1 MKANK
6 LLKTLAAST
15 MSLALLAGVA
25 VMPAMA
31 APVTGDGTVENKLTK
46 ISVSDVI
53 NTDGKTYA
61 PNTELTISVTE
72 GEGGTFADKEGSTA
86 TALAGVDGGLTGTT
100 ITFTTDE
107 EAGPK
112 TSYTQTGDLVV
123 NDGVFETAGIYHYVV
138 TQTEP
143 ENKIE
148 GMTYSE
154 ETYDVYLYVMN
165 TTDLSDLYVGYA
177 VSVKRGETAQ
187 KADLVFTNNYD
198 QGNTA
203 LHDLVLY
210 KLVTGD
216 AANMKDKFQFTVKID
231 GDAGEKYYVERG
243 TYDNNTFT
251 SNGTTM
257 TLVSGESATI
267 ELGNKDALKV
277 YSLDGTESYTIEEIG
292 DNSNGYT
299 LKINDVADNDGVTTG
314 TISADATVKYENTKN
329 ASTPTGV
336 ILNVAP
342 YALMVVIA
350 VAGVAVFMRKRV
362 ED

>member
-15 MSLALLAGVA
+15 MSLALLAGVTA
-25 VMPAMA
+25 MPAMA
-31 APVTGDGTVENKLTK
+31 AGVTGDGTVENKLTK
-46 ISVSDVI
+46 ISVTDVI

-61 PNTELTISVTE
+61 PNTELTIAVAE

-86 TALAGVDGGLTGTT
+86 TALAGVEGGLTGAT
-100 ITFTTDE
+100 ITFTTNT
-107 EAGPK
+107 EAGPQP
-112 TSYTQTGDLVV
+112 SYTQTADLAVD
-123 NDGVFETAGIYHYVV
+123 DGVFETAGIYHYVV
-138 TQTEP
+138 TQTAG
-143 ENKIE
+143 NIE

-165 TTDLSDLYVGYA
+165 TADLSDLYVGYA
-177 VSVKRGETAQ
+177 VSVKQGGAAQ
-187 KADLVFTNNYD
+187 KADLVFTNDYD

-231 GDAGEKYYVERG
+231 GDTGEKYYVERG

-257 TLVSGESATI
+257 TLVSGESATV
-267 ELGNKDALKV
+267 ELGNKDAIKV
-277 YSLDGTESYTIEEIG
+277 YSLDETESYTIEEIG

-299 LKINDVADNDGVTTG
+299 LEINDVADDDGITEG
-314 TISADATVKYENTKN
+314 TLTADATVKYENTKT
-329 ASTPTGV
+329 ASTPTGIV
-336 ILNVAP
+336 MNIAP

>member
-6 LLKTLAAST
+6 LLKTLAASA
-15 MSLALLAGVA
+15 MALALMASVTA
-25 VMPAMA
+25 VPAMA
-31 APVTGDGTVENKLTK
+31 AGVTGSDGKEAHKVTQITVTDNIT
-46 ISVSDVI
+46 
-53 NTDGKTYA
+53 TDGY
-61 PNTELTISVTE
+61 
-72 GEGGTFADKEGSTA
+72 TFAPPTTMNILVEEGKGKSFNDGKNDITA
-86 TALAGVDGGLTGTT
+86 VAGVESGLTGCEIEFAPSGT
-100 ITFTTDE
+100 
-107 EAGPK
+107 APQA
-112 TSYTQTGDLVV
+112 SYTATGYLTV
-123 NDGVFETAGIYHYVV
+123 NADVFEATGVYHYEVSQKV
-138 TQTEP
+138 G
-143 ENKIE
+143 NYE
-148 GMTYSE
+148 GLTYDTA
-154 ETYDVYLYVMN
+154 TYDVYLYVMN
-165 TTDLSDLYVGYA
+165 NATYTGFYVGYA
-177 VSVKRGETAQ
+177 VCMKQVEGVAT
-187 KADLVFTNNYD
+187 KADLVFNNNYD
-198 QGNTA
+198 TDNSK
-203 LHDLVLY
+203 LHDLTLY
-210 KLVTGD
+210 KVISGD

-267 ELGNKDALKV
+267 QLGNKDALKV

-299 LKINDVADNDGVTTG
+299 LKINEKADDDGIINGTVTGET
-314 TISADATVKYENTKN
+314 TVKYENNKN